1 MRFNLLAS
9 GVFFFVALGSL
20 VVHADDQSMNSIIEV
35 EESLG
40 LIRSVYLVV
49 DDQVDDKCW
58 TNSDQIK
65 QKTRLTLE
73 QSGIRV
79 YEEPLFIIS
88 PFSSNIVISGL
99 GQRTESGICFG
110 NIEVNSYREIFTDF
124 SNTSIKYYGS
134 NFSRSSVAISS
145 RNLDVSFLSSVDT
158 FISQFSSD
166 VFAGR
171 RNEQVG
177 KVLKK
182 SGDTTPVT
190 MSEFTKIFEEANK
203 DK

>member
-88 PFSSNIVISGL
+88 PFCKIFFGL
-99 GQRTESGICFG
+99 GM
-110 NIEVNSYREIFTDF
+110 
-124 SNTSIKYYGS
+124 
-134 NFSRSSVAISS
+134 
-145 RNLDVSFLSSVDT
+145 
-158 FISQFSSD
+158 
-166 VFAGR
+166 
-171 RNEQVG
+171 
-177 KVLKK
+177 
-182 SGDTTPVT
+182 P
-190 MSEFTKIFEEANK
+190 
-203 DK
+203 